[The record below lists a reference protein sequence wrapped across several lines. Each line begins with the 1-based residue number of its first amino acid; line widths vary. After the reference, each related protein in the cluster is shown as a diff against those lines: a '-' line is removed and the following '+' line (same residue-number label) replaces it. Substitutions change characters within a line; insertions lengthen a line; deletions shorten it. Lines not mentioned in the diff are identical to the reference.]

1 MAGGKETPRQKMIG
15 MMYLVLTAL
24 LALNVSKDILDAF
37 VTVNGGLE
45 KTKINFEQ
53 KNGSLYDQFN
63 AALQENEAKV
73 RPYFT
78 KAEEVRIATQKMISY
93 VDQVKA
99 KVMAATDGK
108 TLEEVIAKGPDGRD
122 TLLNLK
128 YIDAKDNYDIPT
140 EKLGLSEPGKPKE
153 GELTALE
160 LHQKLEEYRDLLLTK
175 VQGNAI
181 LENSLNETFSFEK
194 TKAKDGTPELWEAKN
209 FYHSPLAAVVTI
221 LSKIQSE
228 VLNAEADV
236 VKTLLS
242 NVDAASF
249 KFNKL
254 EAAVIPVSSY
264 VTQGDSF
271 RADIFLAAFDTT
283 QNPTIILGS
292 EWDTVNNVMKG
303 DTTHVKVV
311 NGKGMYRVP
320 ASSVGEKE
328 MAGVIEFKA
337 PGGGINYY
345 NFPLNYTVAAPAL
358 VVAPTKMNVF
368 YVGVQNPVSISVP
381 GFSAA
386 SLTASIEGAG
396 RIVKDPNG
404 KGGDYL
410 VTVNRGKQCFI
421 NVTAKMPN
429 GSNKSMGKAEFR
441 VKDLPDP
448 EPVFAKGR
456 KGDVKINLRD
466 ARAASAVFA
475 DMKDFLFDL
484 KFDVVGF
491 DLYAKKGSQL
501 STVLKSRNNVLTP
514 DMKDIINGLKRG
526 DKLWIENVKA
536 KGPDGRTRSIGGLSF
551 KLM

>member
-1 MAGGKETPRQKMIG
+1 MSGGKETPRQKMIG

-24 LALNVSKDILDAF
+24 LALNVSKDILDSF
-37 VTVNGGLE
+37 VTVNSGLE
-45 KTKINFEQ
+45 KTNVNFEQ
-53 KNGSLYDQFN
+53 KNGSLYNQFN

-73 RPYFT
+73 RPFFT
-78 KAEEVRIATQKMISY
+78 QAEEVRIATEKLVSY

-99 KVMAATDGK
+99 KVMSATDGK
-108 TLEEVIAKGPDGRD
+108 TLEQVIGKGPNGRD
-122 TLLNLK
+122 TILNLK
-128 YIDAKDNYDIPT
+128 YIDSKDNYDIPT
-140 EKLGLSEPGKPKE
+140 DKLGLSEPGKPKG

-160 LHQKLEEYRDLLLTK
+160 LHENLEIYRDLLLAK
-175 VQGNAI
+175 VKGNAI
-181 LENSLNETFSFEK
+181 LEKSLNETFNFEK

-228 VLNAEADV
+228 VLNSEADV

-283 QNPTIILGS
+283 QNPTIILGTK
-292 EWDTVNNVMKG
+292 WDSITKTMSDSFHVN
-303 DTTHVKVV
+303 VV
-311 NGKGMYRVP
+311 NGKGIFRVP

-328 MAGVIEFKA
+328 YEGVIEFIA
-337 PGGGINYY
+337 PGGGTNYY

-386 SLTASIEGAG
+386 SLTTSLEGAG
-396 RIVKDPNG
+396 SIVKDPKG
-404 KGGDYL
+404 KSGDYL
-410 VTVNRGKQCFI
+410 VTVKSGKQCFI

-448 EPVFAKGR
+448 EPLFAKGR
-456 KGDVKINLRD
+456 KGDVKIDLRD
-466 ARAASAVFA
+466 AKAASAVFA
-475 DMKDFLFDL
+475 EMKDFLFDL

-491 DLYAKKGSQL
+491 DLYGKKGSQL
-501 STVLKSRNNVLTP
+501 STTYKSRNNVLTP
-514 DMKDIINGLKRG
+514 EMKEIISGLNRG

-551 KLM
+551 KVM

>member
-1 MAGGKETPRQKMIG
+1 MSGGKETPRQKMIG

-45 KTKINFEQ
+45 KTKVNFEQ
-53 KNGSLYDQFN
+53 KNGSLYDQFS
-63 AALQENEAKV
+63 AALQENEKKV

-78 KAEEVRIATQKMISY
+78 KAEQVRIATDEVVSY

-99 KVMAATDGK
+99 MVMSETDGK
-108 TLEEVIAKGPDGRD
+108 PLSEIIGKNANGID
-122 TLLNLK
+122 TLVSLGTM
-128 YIDAKDNYDIPT
+128 DSKDNYDVPT
-140 EKLGLSEPGKPKE
+140 DKLGLSEPGKPKD
-153 GELTALE
+153 GQYTAKELRI
-160 LHQKLEEYRDLLLTK
+160 KLEGYRDLLLPM
-175 VQGNAI
+175 VADNEI
-181 LENSLNETFSFEK
+181 LAKSLNETFSFEK

-228 VLNAEADV
+228 VLNAEADI
-236 VKTLLS
+236 VKSLLS
-242 NVDAASF
+242 GVDATSF

-271 RADIFLAAFDTT
+271 RANIFLAAFDTT
-283 QNPTIILGS
+283 QNPTIILGTK
-292 EWDTVNNVMKG
+292 WDTLTKTMA
-303 DTTHVKVV
+303 DSFHVKVV
-311 NGKGMYRVP
+311 KGKGLFRTP

-328 MAGVIEFKA
+328 YEGVIEFKA
-337 PGGGINYY
+337 PGGGFKYF
-345 NFPLNYTVAAPAL
+345 NFPLSYTVAAPTL
-358 VVAPTKMNVF
+358 VVAATAMNAF
-368 YVGVQNPVSISVP
+368 YVGIPNPVSISVP
-381 GFSAA
+381 GFSASA
-386 SLTASIEGAG
+386 LTPSIDGGGKIDPDPEG
-396 RIVKDPNG
+396 K
-404 KGGDYL
+404 KGDYL
-410 VTVNRGKQCFI
+410 VTVKSGKKCFI
-421 NVTAKMPN
+421 SVSAKMPN
-429 GSNKSMGKAEFR
+429 GSSKSMGKSEFR
-441 VKDLPDP
+441 IKDLPDP

-466 ARAASAVFA
+466 AKVASAVFA

-484 KFDVVGF
+484 KFDVIGF

-501 STVLKSRNNVLTP
+501 STVIKSRSNILTQ

-526 DKLWIENVKA
+526 DKLWLENVKA
-536 KGPDGRTRSIGGLSF
+536 KGPDGRTRAIGGLSF

>member
-1 MAGGKETPRQKMIG
+1 MSGGKETPRQKMIG

-37 VTVNGGLE
+37 VTVNSGLE
-45 KTKINFEQ
+45 KTKVNFEQ
-53 KNGSLYDQFN
+53 KNSSLYDQFN

-78 KAEEVRIATQKMISY
+78 QAEEIRIATEKLVGY

-99 KVMAATDGK
+99 MVMAETDGK
-108 TLEEVIAKGPDGRD
+108 PLESIIGKGANGRD
-122 TLLNLK
+122 TILNLK
-128 YIDAKDNYDIPT
+128 HIDSKDNYDIPT
-140 EKLGLSEPGKPKE
+140 DKLGLSEPGKPKE
-153 GELTALE
+153 GELTASELRQNLE
-160 LHQKLEEYRDLLLTK
+160 VYRDLLLTK
-175 VQGNAI
+175 VTGNAI
-181 LENSLNETFSFEK
+181 LENSINETFNFEK

-283 QNPTIILGS
+283 QNPTIILGTK
-292 EWDTVNNVMKG
+292 WDSITKTMSDSFHVN
-303 DTTHVKVV
+303 VV
-311 NGKGMYRVP
+311 NGKGIFRVP

-328 MAGVIEFKA
+328 YEGVIEFIA
-337 PGGGINYY
+337 PGGGTNYY

-368 YVGVQNPVSISVP
+368 YIGVPNPVSISVP

-386 SLTASIEGAG
+386 SLTASLDGSG
-396 RIVKDPNG
+396 SIVKDPRG
-404 KGGDYL
+404 KSGDYL
-410 VTVNRGKQCFI
+410 VTVKSGKQCFI
-421 NVTAKMPN
+421 NVTARMPN
-429 GSNKSMGKAEFR
+429 GSNKNMGKAEFR

-466 ARAASAVFA
+466 AKVASAVFA

-491 DLYAKKGSQL
+491 DLYAKRGSNL
-501 STVLKSRNNVLTP
+501 STVIKSRNNVLTP
-514 DMKDIINGLKRG
+514 EMKDIITGLNRG

>member
-37 VTVNGGLE
+37 VTVNNGLE
-45 KTKINFEQ
+45 NTKTNFEQ
-53 KNGSLYDQFN
+53 KNGSLYNQFT
-63 AALQENEAKV
+63 AALSENEQKV
-73 RPYFT
+73 RPYYT
-78 KAEEVRIATQKMISY
+78 HAEEIRIATVELVSY

-108 TLEEVIAKGPDGRD
+108 LLEEVIGKDENGKD
-122 TLLNLK
+122 TILNLIH
-128 YIDAKDNYDIPT
+128 IDAKDNYDTPT
-140 EKLGLSEPGKPKE
+140 AKLGLAEPGKPK
-153 GELTALE
+153 GGDLTALE
-160 LHQKLEEYRDLLLTK
+160 LREKLEVYRDLLLSK
-175 VQGNAI
+175 VSGNVI
-181 LENSLNETFSFEK
+181 LEKSLNETFDFKK

-228 VLNAEADV
+228 ILNAEADV
-236 VKTLLS
+236 VKTLLG

-292 EWDTVNNVMKG
+292 KWDTTTNTMTG

-311 NGKGMYRVP
+311 NGKGIYRIS
-320 ASSVGEKE
+320 ASSVGERE
-328 MAGVIEFKA
+328 LEGVIEFKA
-337 PGGGINYY
+337 PGGGTNYY

-358 VVAPTKMNVF
+358 VVAATAMNAF
-368 YVGVQNPVSISVP
+368 YVGIPNPVSISVP
-381 GFSAA
+381 GFSAS
-386 SLTASIEGAG
+386 SLSPSIEGAG
-396 RIVKDPNG
+396 SIVPDPKG
-404 KGGDYL
+404 KKGDYL
-410 VTVNRGKQCFI
+410 VTVKSGKKCF
-421 NVTAKMPN
+421 VTVSAKMPN

-448 EPVFAKGR
+448 EPLFAKGR
-456 KGDVKINLRD
+456 KSDVKIKLRD
-466 ARAASAVFA
+466 AKAASAVFA

-484 KFDVVGF
+484 KFNVVGF

-501 STVLKSRNNVLTP
+501 STTLKARNNKLTP
-514 DMKDIINGLKRG
+514 EMQGIIAGLKRG

-536 KGPDGRTRSIGGLSF
+536 KGPDGKTRSIGGLSF